1 MMVARVSL
9 PMRITGMNAKG
20 PAWVK
25 MIIQKYKHSAFTDVE
40 MAISNETMGSQVSHS
55 FLNRSRRYG
64 GLRTRDIPKVTY
76 AATTPKSRIGINL
89 LKMTQGFNF
98 FKIKIAR
105 RRSSNSKHRDA
116 TNYQVI
122 QYTI

>member
-64 GLRTRDIPKVTY
+64 GLRTRDIAEVTY
-76 AATTPKSRIGINL
+76 TATTR
-89 LKMTQGFNF
+89 
-98 FKIKIAR
+98 
-105 RRSSNSKHRDA
+105 
-116 TNYQVI
+116 V
-122 QYTI
+122 